1 MSEPEQI
8 ERKTNQKTSGSDDK
22 DSRKIWVT
30 LPVEYAEILD
40 ILAGDAPD
48 RARSNRKSVIIEK
61 MVDDYLEKH
70 EKTLRDDGKWDLII
84 EVRRSIA
91 RTLDNRIR
99 KVEDKPRTM
108 DDKLKFLE
116 GYTNIVTNHKD
127 RFNIAKLLGDDKV
140 EELYAELF
148 QEAQS
153 QYKSKPSAK

>member
-8 ERKTNQKTSGSDDK
+8 ERKSNPKSSGNEDK

-30 LPVEYAEILD
+30 LPVEYAEMLD

-48 RARSNRKSVIIEK
+48 RSRSNRKSVIIEK

-70 EKTLRDDGKWDLII
+70 EKTLRDDGKWDLIL
-84 EVRRSIA
+84 EVRRSVA
-91 RTLDNRIR
+91 RSLDNRIR
-99 KVEDKPRTM
+99 KLEEKPRNM

-116 GYTNIVTNHKD
+116 GYTNIVTKHKD
-127 RFNIAKLLGDDKV
+127 RFNLAKLLGDDKV
-140 EELYAELF
+140 EELYSELF

-153 QYKSKPSAK
+153 QYQSKPNAK